1 MLKKAKE
8 ESIFISQLC
17 SKGKELKEFDS
28 SLMIRNSNL
37 TIIYIERDEFERRN
51 IIGHGFSGF
60 DEFSSLFER
69 RFVKS

>member
-1 MLKKAKE
+1 
-8 ESIFISQLC
+8 
-17 SKGKELKEFDS
+17 
-28 SLMIRNSNL
+28 MIRNSNL